1 MFKKKNISPMMRDS
15 RGDKIFRFFNGLFL
29 MMLALMMVLPTA
41 MAEETAYAPIE
52 TWITANQPAPAPYAP
67 NPDCYLPDNGG
78 YVDDSLSILIE
89 NSYWNADVQQ
99 VEGPGE
105 NTTTVMAIRVKLT
118 DASQFRTA
126 LSGKYPSKQTMRVDQ
141 MALRNNGVLAIN
153 GDYFNYH
160 SSGISYRN
168 GRKLR
173 FNANNLRELLI
184 VDTQGDFHYLKPTS
198 KINWDKFIATGREP
212 LHTFWFGPSLVKDDG
227 SPVTTFTNNENNGPW
242 GPAQRMVIGQTGPL
256 EYLILCCEGPESQ
269 DFANQGYSLAQMA
282 KLCVAFG
289 MTNAY
294 NLDGGSSANVSLGGE
309 KVNSLSNP
317 KRRAVGDII
326 YFATLVPNK

>member
-1 MFKKKNISPMMRDS
+1 MKYTTR
-15 RGDKIFRFFNGLFL
+15 LFL
-29 MMLALMMVLPTA
+29 LLLALLMVLPTA

-52 TWITANQPAPAPYAP
+52 PWITANQPAPAPYAP

-89 NSYWNADVQQ
+89 NSYWSADVQP
-99 VEGPGE
+99 VDGPGE
-105 NTTTVMAIRVKLT
+105 DTTTVMAIRVKLT

-141 MALRNNGVLAIN
+141 MALRNNGVLAVN

-184 VDTQGDFHYLKPTS
+184 VDEQGDFHFLRPTS
-198 KINWDKFIATGREP
+198 QKAWDEYINNGGTV
-212 LHTFWFGPSLVKDDG
+212 LHTFWFGPCLINEDG
-227 SPVTTFTNNENNGPW
+227 TPVTTFTNNENNGPW
-242 GPAQRMVIGQTGPL
+242 MPAQRVVIGQTGPL
-256 EYLILCCEGPESQ
+256 EYLILVCEGPESTKPLSVG
-269 DFANQGYSLAQMA
+269 FTLEQMA
-282 KLCVAFG
+282 RLCAAFG
-289 MTNAY
+289 MSNAY
-294 NLDGGSSANVSLGGE
+294 NLDGGSSTTVALNGE
-309 KVNSLSNP
+309 KINSPSNP
-317 KRRAVGDII
+317 KRREVGDCI
-326 YFATLVPNK
+326 YFATLIPD

>member
-1 MFKKKNISPMMRDS
+1 MKYTTR
-15 RGDKIFRFFNGLFL
+15 LFL
-29 MMLALMMVLPTA
+29 LLLALMMVLPTA

-52 TWITANQPAPAPYAP
+52 PWITANQPAPAPYAP

-99 VEGPGE
+99 VESPGE

-184 VDTQGDFHYLKPTS
+184 VDEQGDFHFLRPTS
-198 KINWDKFIATGREP
+198 QKAWDEYINNGGTV
-212 LHTFWFGPSLVKDDG
+212 LHTFWFGPCLINEDG
-227 SPVTTFTNNENNGPW
+227 TPVTTFTNNENNGPW
-242 GPAQRMVIGQTGPL
+242 MPAQRVVIGQTGPL
-256 EYLILCCEGPESQ
+256 EYLILVCEGPESTKPLSVG
-269 DFANQGYSLAQMA
+269 FTLEQMA
-282 KLCVAFG
+282 RLCAAFG
-289 MTNAY
+289 MSNAY
-294 NLDGGSSANVSLGGE
+294 NLDGGSSTTVALNGE
-309 KVNSLSNP
+309 KINSPSNP
-317 KRRAVGDII
+317 KRREVGDCI
-326 YFATLVPNK
+326 YFATLIPD